1 MPPLYNTITISLQY
15 YLHLLYLFQTI
26 AKNLPPCHH
35 FKRSYVASVMVLQ
48 SGGMVAGYKVMV
60 KTNTLSL
67 KNGGVVAGF
76 RPMFKTNI
84 KNASNVK
91 VIVL

>member
-1 MPPLYNTITISLQY
+1 
-15 YLHLLYLFQTI
+15 
-26 AKNLPPCHH
+26 
-35 FKRSYVASVMVLQ
+35 MVLQ

-84 KNASNVK
+84 KNASNVI
-91 VIVL
+91 VIVLWTYYGIIKWWHGGRFLVIVKTDISLL